1 MLTRAR
7 RLTSSRGFA
16 RTVRHGRRA
25 GTRTVVLHLLVEP
38 QPSPANPDQTPAQAT
53 DSPKVGFVVGKSV
66 GGAVVRNQVKRRL
79 RHLAR
84 ERLSSLPGAAVLVV
98 RALPA
103 AATASYA
110 ELGRDFDRALGKLL
124 ARSPQ
129 VESRP

>member
-1 MLTRAR
+1 MLTRAQ

-25 GTRTVVLHLLVEP
+25 GTRTVVLHLLEDP
-38 QPSPANPDQTPAQAT
+38 QASQSAPSPESTGPQ
-53 DSPKVGFVVGKSV
+53 VGFVVGKAV
-66 GGAVVRNQVKRRL
+66 GNAVVRNQVKRRL

-84 ERLSSLPGAAVLVV
+84 ERLASLPGAAVLVV

-103 AATASYA
+103 SAGASYA

-129 VESRP
+129 VERRP

>member
-1 MLTRAR
+1 VLTRAQ

-16 RTVRHGRRA
+16 RAVRHGRRA
-25 GTRTVVLHLLVEP
+25 GTRTGVLHLLEEQP
-38 QPSPANPDQTPAQAT
+38 PSPAAPIDP
-53 DSPKVGFVVGKSV
+53 PKVGFVVGKAV

-84 ERLSSLPGAAVLVV
+84 ERLASLPGAAVLVV

-103 AATASYA
+103 SATASYA

-129 VESRP
+129 VERRP